1 MLLMVGKGNRGG
13 ICHAIHR
20 YATETNKYMKNY
32 NKDNKSSDIMYLD
45 PNNLYGWAISQKLPV
60 NDFEW
65 EKMSKR
71 NKKFIKS
78 YDENSDKGYIPK
90 AYVKNL
96 KQLHNRH
103 NDLPFLPE
111 KMEITKCNK
120 YVCNFL
126 IKKQLCCTYENFKT
140 SIKSWI
146 NTKKMHNVIQSN
158 QKAWLKSYIDINAK
172 LRTEVKNGFERD
184 FFKLMKM

>member
-20 YATETNKYMKNY
+20 YATEINKYMKNY

-78 YDENSDKGYIPK
+78 YDENSDKGYILK

-96 KQLHNRH
+96 KKLHNRH